1 MAISRERRTALA
13 ELMTAT
19 ARMQLVKAM
28 MKDETEANA
37 QIGAALQ
44 TVVDC
49 VERAMA
55 ELKS

>member
-1 MAISRERRTALA
+1 MAITRERRTAMA

-19 ARMQLVKAM
+19 ARLQLVKSA
-28 MKDETEANA
+28 MKDETSSDADL
-37 QIGAALQ
+37 GKLLQ

>member
-1 MAISRERRTALA
+1 MALTRERRTALA

-19 ARMQLVKAM
+19 VKMNTAKAM
-28 MKDETEANA
+28 LKDPEEPDAA
-37 QIGAALQ
+37 IGQMLQ
-44 TVVDC
+44 SIADG